1 MNLLCNYNEGRIL
14 KITYI
19 SIQSALTVTVIV
31 GLFFIVL
38 GYLKSKKISNNKNYI
53 VGDRD
58 ENTFSLTASLT
69 ASALGAW
76 ILFGPASAATWG
88 GIGAVIGYA
97 LGTAAPMLFLYNFGP
112 KIRREFSNG
121 LTLTEFIK
129 KRFGL
134 TILKLCLFLIL
145 FYLTIFLIAEVT
157 AIAALLNFI
166 SQVPLWVTA
175 GITLIICLLYILRG
189 GFKLSIITDKY
200 QFTFI
205 VLIILTSLLIILS
218 NTDLSSFEII
228 KKNSPNL
235 VDKNYLPNYTAGLT
249 FFIAVSATN
258 LFHQGNWQ
266 RVFSAKNNFILKSS
280 LIYSSIIIFFIVFWM
295 GYSGLISYS
304 LNSKVIPDL
313 AFFDLILNKK
323 NSIFII
329 GILILVMSLTLSTI
343 DTLINA
349 ISSLIIINGNQIS
362 KSLDGKGIKNKTN
375 LIILLLS
382 ILVFILASKGY
393 SILYLFLLADLLCC
407 AAVFTIFYGFFS
419 KKIDTKLAAFS
430 IFCGLLF
437 GLLFFPSPDFQS
449 SILVGNLISIDNF
462 SVFIKSNLL
471 FIAFIISLFL
481 PSLIISIYSL
491 RNSFR

>member
-1 MNLLCNYNEGRIL
+1 ME
-14 KITYI
+14 TYT
-19 SIQSALTVTVIV
+19 SIQTSLTTVVIV
-31 GLFFIVL
+31 GLFFIGL
-38 GYLKSKKISNNKNYI
+38 GYLNSKKITDNKSYI
-53 VGDRD
+53 VGDRR

-112 KIRREFSNG
+112 KIRKEFPRG

-129 KRFGL
+129 KRFGIG
-134 TILKLCLFLIL
+134 ILKICLFLIL

-157 AIAALLNFI
+157 AIASLLKFI
-166 SQVPLWVTA
+166 SQVPLWITA
-175 GITLIICLLYILRG
+175 GVTLIICLLYILRG

-205 VLIILTSLLIILS
+205 VLIILASLLIILS
-218 NTDLSSFEII
+218 NIDLSSFEII

-235 VDKNYLPNYTAGLT
+235 IDKNYLPNYTAGLT
-249 FFIAVSATN
+249 FFIAVAATN

-266 RVFSAKNNFILKSS
+266 RVFSAKNNSILKSS

-295 GYSGLISYS
+295 GYSGLLSYS
-304 LNSKVIPDL
+304 LNPKVIPDL

-323 NSIFII
+323 NSLIVI
-329 GILILVMSLTLSTI
+329 GILILAMSLTLSTI

-349 ISSLIIINGNQIS
+349 ISSLIIVNGNQIN
-362 KSLDGKGIKNKTN
+362 KNLNGKKIKDQANI
-375 LIILLLS
+375 IILLLS
-382 ILVFILASKGY
+382 VLVFIFASKGY

-407 AAVFTIFYGFFS
+407 AAVITIFYGFFN
-419 KKIDTKLAAFS
+419 KKINSKLAAYS
-430 IFCGLLF
+430 IICGLIS
-437 GLLFFPSPDFQS
+437 GLLFFPSQNFQT
-449 SILVGNLISIDNF
+449 SILVGNLISIENF
-462 SVFIKSNLL
+462 SILIKTNLL
-471 FIAFIISLFL
+471 FISFAISLIVPFL
-481 PSLIISIYSL
+481 MIFTYSL
-491 RNSFR
+491 RNSFK